1 MRMSPVP
8 PVSTNV
14 IPHVLDQAFMWLR
27 IRPRSSAG
35 VLSRKLTVN
44 RRGFGPQYLVVS
56 NVRWSGVST
65 SPVPERS
72 SRSGALTGLIR
83 AATSAAV
90 ARSRPGTALMWHTGS
105 SYVLPLLL
113 PIVGSSRRVVGD
125 PQTSVWAPRRWLT
138 DPNGTG

>member
-1 MRMSPVP
+1 MSPTP
-8 PVSTNV
+8 PVSTND

-27 IRPRSSAG
+27 IRARRSAG

-44 RRGFGPQYLVVS
+44 RRGLGPQYLVVS
-56 NVRWSGVST
+56 NVRWSGGST

-90 ARSRPGTALMWHTGS
+90 ARNRPGTALM
-105 SYVLPLLL
+105 
-113 PIVGSSRRVVGD
+113 
-125 PQTSVWAPRRWLT
+125 
-138 DPNGTG
+138 